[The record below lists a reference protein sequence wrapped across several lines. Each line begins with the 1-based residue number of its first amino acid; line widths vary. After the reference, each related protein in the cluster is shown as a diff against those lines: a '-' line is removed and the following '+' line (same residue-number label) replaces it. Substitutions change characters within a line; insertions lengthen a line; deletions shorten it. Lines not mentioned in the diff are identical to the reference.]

1 MILECMPVGAM
12 QENCYIIMKENGTEA
27 IVIDPGDEGDRIVDR
42 LESLGVKLSAIL
54 LTHGHFDH
62 ITGVKALKDRTGAPV
77 MAGKNED
84 ALLKDSDLNISKRI
98 RRPVEVVC
106 DRLFEDDEEVTIS
119 GLKFTCIFTPGHT
132 HGSVCYHFKDDNV
145 LFTGDTLFESGV
157 GRTDFPTGS
166 EAALYSSIRSKLMK
180 LPKDTKCY
188 PGHGG
193 ATDIERE
200 SEHFGY

>member
-27 IVIDPGDEGDRIVDR
+27 IVIDPGDEGDRIADR

-106 DRLFEDDEEVTIS
+106 D
-119 GLKFTCIFTPGHT
+119 
-132 HGSVCYHFKDDNV
+132 
-145 LFTGDTLFESGV
+145 
-157 GRTDFPTGS
+157 
-166 EAALYSSIRSKLMK
+166 
-180 LPKDTKCY
+180 
-188 PGHGG
+188 
-193 ATDIERE
+193 
-200 SEHFGY
+200 